1 MAMKKVMIFYSNS
14 NSKALYESLA
24 CLSLTSSSSADSP
37 VQIISSGEYDEEEDG
52 GDGDGDEEEDGGDED
67 VSILGEQ
74 NKKYWKWD
82 NIKN

>member
-1 MAMKKVMIFYSNS
+1 MIFYSNS

-37 VQIISSGEYDEEEDG
+37 VQIISSGGY
-52 GDGDGDEEEDGGDED
+52 DEEEDGGDED